1 MANRNTLHRSK
12 LDGFKRWLEQDGWDL
27 QPAKGDYEVL
37 RARKG
42 RRLLLVYDRHEG
54 NHLSVADANMGVVR
68 SYLRDKEAE
77 HELA

>member
-37 RARKG
+37 RARKDG
-42 RRLLLVYDRHEG
+42 ACCWYTTGTKVII
-54 NHLSVADANMGVVR
+54 
-68 SYLRDKEAE
+68 
-77 HELA
+77 

>member
-37 RARKG
+37 RAARTAPVVG
-42 RRLLLVYDRHEG
+42 IRQARR
-54 NHLSVADANMGVVR
+54 
-68 SYLRDKEAE
+68 
-77 HELA
+77 